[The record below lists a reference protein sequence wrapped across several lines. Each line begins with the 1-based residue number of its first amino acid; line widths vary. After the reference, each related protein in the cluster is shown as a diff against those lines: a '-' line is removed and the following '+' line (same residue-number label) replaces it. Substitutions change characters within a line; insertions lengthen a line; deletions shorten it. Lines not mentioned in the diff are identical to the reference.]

1 MFGINNACDFY
12 QKLVQEFD
20 DFCEAPSS
28 ARHTM
33 NFVITAYHLHEWVWK
48 SFLKNDAAK
57 RQALGIRKDIDAFK
71 AWLDERSIW
80 YAQMQPLANGSKH
93 FQPGGLTI
101 RMQHMG
107 AYNTFAYNKLAYNEG
122 YSYLVV
128 DLGMLDDVPNVV
140 PATFLFEVV
149 VRFWRDFLR
158 LHGPYP
164 ELPKGRTLLSDEQSI
179 GQPQASP
186 SDTG

>member
-1 MFGINNACDFY
+1 MFGINNARDFY

-28 ARHTM
+28 ARHAM

-101 RMQHMG
+101 RVQHIG
-107 AYNTFAYNKLAYNEG
+107 AYNTFAYNELAYNEG

-128 DLGMLDDVPNVV
+128 DLGMLDGVPNVL